1 MKKKILVCSL
11 IAICIAAAAFGTTA
25 YFTHEDTA
33 TNVITAGDVKI
44 KLQEWS
50 LSPDDNLIPFK
61 GEIDV
66 LPGTDVSKIAEVKNT
81 GGQSAWI
88 RISLQKSIELSEGT
102 DGTPNADLI
111 TLDINTDYWTEKDGF
126 YYYRDALK
134 SGETTKPLFTKV
146 YFEKTM
152 DNMYQNSKAI
162 ITLTAHGTQSVHNGD
177 TVLDAA
183 GWPAKDN

>member
-88 RISLQKSIELSEGT
+88 RISLQKS
-102 DGTPNADLI
+102 N
-111 TLDINTDYWTEKDGF
+111 
-126 YYYRDALK
+126 
-134 SGETTKPLFTKV
+134 
-146 YFEKTM
+146 
-152 DNMYQNSKAI
+152 
-162 ITLTAHGTQSVHNGD
+162 
-177 TVLDAA
+177 
-183 GWPAKDN
+183 